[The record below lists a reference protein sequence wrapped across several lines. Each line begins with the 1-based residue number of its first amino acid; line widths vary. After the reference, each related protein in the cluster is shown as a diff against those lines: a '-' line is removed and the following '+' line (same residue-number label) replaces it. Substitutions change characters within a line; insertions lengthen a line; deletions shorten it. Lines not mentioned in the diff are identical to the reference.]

1 MSKKNY
7 KEQVENSPYSKEAK
21 ETGSR
26 LYNLRTEKRL
36 SMADVSA
43 QVESAQRDDDKK
55 PYTLCVSSIKL
66 HQTFFYLGK
75 SLMEK
80 NLVIAISVI

>member
-1 MSKKNY
+1 MMTSKSNF
-7 KEQVENSPYSKEAK
+7 QNPNMLGMNLV
-21 ETGSR
+21 R
-26 LYNLRTEKRL
+26 LL
-36 SMADVSA
+36 SI
-43 QVESAQRDDDKK
+43 QK